1 MSPCSRADKK
11 FLVLPVS
18 VSSVPE
24 ETQRV
29 LESGAQ
35 RAGRGA
41 VILRRLPVQ
50 HPAVGLQG
58 ECLES
63 GVQDGSVL
71 GAGMRY
77 SAILS
82 IP

>member
-18 VSSVPE
+18 MSSVPE

-29 LESGAQ
+29 QESGTQ

-41 VILRRLPVQ
+41 VILRLPVQ
-50 HPAVGLQG
+50 HLAVGLQG
-58 ECLES
+58 ECSE
-63 GVQDGSVL
+63 GVANTQPAPTHYRTRLQVS
-71 GAGMRY
+71 
-77 SAILS
+77 S
-82 IP
+82 

>member
-24 ETQRV
+24 ETPGV
-29 LESGAQ
+29 LESGTQ

-41 VILRRLPVQ
+41 VILRL
-50 HPAVGLQG
+50 
-58 ECLES
+58 LES

-77 SAILS
+77 SDSKSS

>member
-29 LESGAQ
+29 LESGTQ

-41 VILRRLPVQ
+41 VILRLPVQ

-58 ECLES
+58 ECGGGQHTTERTCTYRTRLQVRS
-63 GVQDGSVL
+63 
-71 GAGMRY
+71 
-77 SAILS
+77 
-82 IP
+82 